1 MKLYRIGAILAVVF
15 SLFGCAKPAFIAPD
29 ISGTWK
35 SVEGD
40 PPKLVLEFDPN
51 GKLTRRALV
60 LRDGARPVEIVT
72 WADYK
77 LTEKTIRLTNIR
89 EGSPGPEGTVSGELR
104 VSYKVEGAKMW
115 LYPDTER
122 EVELEKAG

>member
-1 MKLYRIGAILAVVF
+1 M
-15 SLFGCAKPAFIAPD
+15 
-29 ISGTWK
+29 
-35 SVEGD
+35 
-40 PPKLVLEFDPN
+40 EFDPN
-51 GKLTRRALV
+51 GKLTRRALA
-60 LRDGARPVEIVT
+60 LRDGSRPVEIVT

-122 EVELEKAG
+122 EVELERGG